1 MPTACQR
8 SCEGAQVTLQG
19 AMEGRVFL
27 SCSGC
32 GRTWSECDGS
42 CRRSLDPPRFCPV
55 RPQAVRTGNPRGLPR
70 RVSKARPARLRTT
83 IGPSGRWSTLR
94 PGKLDGQ
101 GEPCPLASDPTTW
114 GYGLI
119 WELTHERW
127 LATDRCDRST
137 LVRDPTTCVRW
148 HRMVVL
154 LAGRRSYHARARR
167 HAHRPQVRTTRA
179 LDSSA
184 LTTSPPAHGWASR
197 FRN

>member
-1 MPTACQR
+1 LPTACQR

-32 GRTWSECDGS
+32 GRTCLNATGAVGGRST
-42 CRRSLDPPRFCPV
+42 RRVSVLCGRKLSAQV
-55 RPQAVRTGNPRGLPR
+55 TPRGLPR

-83 IGPSGRWSTLR
+83 FGPSGRWSTLR

-148 HRMVVL
+148 HRMIVL

-184 LTTSPPAHGWASR
+184 LTTSLPAHGWASR